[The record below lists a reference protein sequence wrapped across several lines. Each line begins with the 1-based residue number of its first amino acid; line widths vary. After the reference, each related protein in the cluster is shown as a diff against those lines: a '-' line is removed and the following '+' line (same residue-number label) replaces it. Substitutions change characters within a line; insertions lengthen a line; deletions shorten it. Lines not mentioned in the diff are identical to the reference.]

1 MSPFPTDSPFL
12 LGAVEK
18 TPSPAFGIVD
28 SAITRSH
35 WIGGIY
41 VWSALN
47 EGQKEATEEDADN
60 ELVEGKHDNDDKEL
74 VSKKVPVEEEFR
86 NLLI

>member
-1 MSPFPTDSPFL
+1 MSPFPTVSPL
-12 LGAVEK
+12 RSSTVEK
-18 TPSPAFGIVD
+18 IPSPAFGIVD

-60 ELVEGKHDNDDKEL
+60 ELAEDKHDDDDDKEL
-74 VSKKVPVEEEFR
+74 ASKKVSVEKEFR
-86 NLLI
+86 N